1 MFALVDCN
9 NFYASCERV
18 FEPGLNGRPVVVLS
32 NNDGCVI
39 ARSAEAKA
47 IGIAMGA
54 LPFEIKALLDEHKV
68 VVRSSNY
75 VLYGDMSNR
84 VMETLRAFSPNIE
97 NYSIDESFLD
107 LHHMHGV
114 DLVQHAHRIRDTV
127 FQHTG
132 IPVSV
137 GLAPTK
143 TLAKAANRMG
153 KKGNGVFLIGD
164 EATRVHVLR
173 GMEAGDVWGIGRRH
187 AFLLGKFGVHTALHL
202 ANANPAWVRSQLT
215 VVGARLQ
222 EELRGIPCTDLELLA
237 PPKQMIC
244 TSRSFGKMQT
254 RYEDVEEAV
263 MNFASRCAAKLRR
276 QGSAANILNVFV
288 ETNRFRE
295 DLPQYNRSRSTALPV
310 ATSDSM
316 ELCGYAK
323 VALRSIFRA
332 GMHYKKAG
340 CIVQGL
346 VPEKEMQ
353 VALFDPVDR
362 DRGRVVMTAIDAI
375 NSKQGRDRVRIAAQG
390 YARTWRLRSENLSPA
405 YTTRWSEL
413 MPVMCE

>member
-18 FEPGLNGRPVVVLS
+18 FEPALNGRPVVVLS

-54 LPFEIKALLDEHKV
+54 LPFEIKALLKEHRV

-84 VMETLRAFSPNIE
+84 VMGTLGGFSPHIE
-97 NYSIDESFLD
+97 HYSIDESFLD
-107 LHHMHGV
+107 LHRMHGV
-114 DLVQHAHRIRDTV
+114 DLVQHAQRLRDTV
-127 FQHTG
+127 FRHTG

-137 GLAPTK
+137 GIACTK
-143 TLAKAANRMG
+143 TLAKAANKMA
-153 KKGNGVFLIGD
+153 KNGNGVFLIGD
-164 EATRVHVLR
+164 EATRVDVLR
-173 GMEAGDVWGIGRRH
+173 GMEVGDVWGIGRRH
-187 AFLLGKFGVHTALHL
+187 AFRLGKHGIRTALDL
-202 ANANPAWVRSQLT
+202 ANANPAWIRSQLT

-222 EELRGIPCTDLELLA
+222 EELRGMPCADLELQA

-254 RYEDVEEAV
+254 RYGDVEEAV

-276 QGSAANILNVFV
+276 QGSAANLLQVFV
-288 ETNRFRE
+288 ETNRFRP
-295 DLPQYNRSRSTALPV
+295 DLPQHNRSRTIALPV
-310 ATSDSM
+310 ATSDTM
-316 ELCGYAK
+316 ELSKYAR
-323 VALRSIFRA
+323 VALRSIFRE

-340 CIVQGL
+340 CVVQAL
-346 VPEKEMQ
+346 VPEHTAQ
-353 VALFDPVDR
+353 TALFDPVDR
-362 DRGRVVMTAIDAI
+362 ARRRLVMSALDSI
-375 NSKQGRDRVRIAAQG
+375 NHKYGRDRVRLATQG
-390 YARTWRLRSENLSPA
+390 YARTWRLRSEHLSPA

-413 MPVMCE
+413 MGVVV

>member
-18 FEPGLNGRPVVVLS
+18 FEPALNGRPVVALS

-54 LPFEIKALLDEHKV
+54 LPFEIKALIAEHKV
-68 VVRSSNY
+68 VLRSSNY

-107 LHHMHGV
+107 LHHMQGV
-114 DLVQHAHRIRDTV
+114 DLVQHAHRMRDTV
-127 FQHTG
+127 FRHTG

-137 GLAPTK
+137 GLACTK
-143 TLAKAANRMG
+143 TLAKAANKMA
-153 KKGNGVFLIGD
+153 KKGNGVHLIAD
-164 EATRVHVLR
+164 EADRVDVLGR
-173 GMEAGDVWGIGRRH
+173 MEVGDVWGIGRRH
-187 AFLLGKFGVHTALHL
+187 AFRLGKFGVHTALDL

-222 EELRGIPCTDLELLA
+222 EELRGMPCADLELLA

-254 RYEDVEEAV
+254 RYADVEEAV
-263 MNFASRCAAKLRR
+263 MNFASRCAAKLRK
-276 QGSAANILNVFV
+276 QHSAANILNVFV

-295 DLPQYNRSRSTALPV
+295 DLPQYNRSRTIALPV
-310 ATSDSM
+310 ATSDTM
-316 ELCGYAK
+316 ELCAYARI
-323 VALRSIFRA
+323 ALRSIFRE

-340 CIVQGL
+340 CIVQAL
-346 VPEKEMQ
+346 VPEDAAQ
-353 VALFDPVDR
+353 AALFDPMDR
-362 DRGRVVMTAIDAI
+362 DKGRMVMGTMDAI
-375 NSKQGRDRVRIAAQG
+375 NGKQGRDRVRIAAQG

-413 MPVMCE
+413 MGVVV